1 MKDNIYL
8 KYLFEEDDSSPE
20 ESCIA
25 AVKDAF
31 AESKSM
37 SKSEI
42 KSAVSADEDNDF
54 SDDYVEQIIGDLIRR
69 GEIVPLE
76 NGKYELRGVQ

>member
-1 MKDNIYL
+1 
-8 KYLFEEDDSSPE
+8 
-20 ESCIA
+20 
-25 AVKDAF
+25 
-31 AESKSM
+31 M